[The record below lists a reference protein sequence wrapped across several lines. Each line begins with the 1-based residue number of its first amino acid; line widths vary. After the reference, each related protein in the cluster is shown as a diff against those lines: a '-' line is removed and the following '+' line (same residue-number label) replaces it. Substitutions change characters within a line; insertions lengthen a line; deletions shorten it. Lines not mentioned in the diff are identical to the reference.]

1 MNMTTLESPL
11 EKAVTEFRQI
21 LDEVPAKLSRFS
33 DADAAGSS
41 GIGQWSRKQILG
53 HLIDSA
59 SNNHQRF
66 VRGQLQEDLISPGY
80 AQEAWVSTQ
89 HYQDR
94 QWADLVAFWAAYNQH
109 LLHLMAGLLADRGR
123 HLCRIGGAD
132 PVTLEFVMEDY
143 VRHLKHH
150 LEQVLGR
157 DYMVR
162 SQSD

>member
-1 MNMTTLESPL
+1 MSTPESPL
-11 EKAVTEFRQI
+11 EAAIAEFRQI
-21 LDEVPAKLSRFS
+21 LDAVPDKLSRIS
-33 DADAAGSS
+33 DADANGSS

-66 VRGQLQEDLISPGY
+66 VRGQLQEDLSSPGY

-89 HYQDR
+89 HYQER
-94 QWADLVAFWAAYNQH
+94 QWADLVAFWAAYNKH
-109 LLHLMAGLLADRGR
+109 LLHLMASVPEDRRR

-150 LEQVLGR
+150 MQQVLGQ
-157 DYMVR
+157 DFITR
-162 SQSD
+162 SQSG